1 MIKNII
7 FDLGGVI
14 VRLDRKACVD
24 SFRKIGFE
32 DFGKI
37 LNDFVQHGFFLD
49 FEKGIID
56 AAQFRDIIRK
66 YIGGYVSDENI
77 DNAMA
82 DFLAEIPLYKLK
94 LICRLKQSYKVY
106 LLSNTN
112 PIAMNQVRVLFRNCG
127 YEMDDCFHKMF
138 LSYEMKMA
146 KPDAEIFEELVRETG
161 IIPGESLFVD
171 DGSLN
176 IQTAES
182 LGFQTL
188 LASQEC
194 DLEKE
199 VLNLL

>member
-14 VRLDRKACVD
+14 VRLDRYACVD

-32 DFGKI
+32 DFGTI

-49 FEKGIID
+49 FEKGKID
-56 AAQFRDIIRK
+56 SAQFREIIRK
-66 YIGGYVSDENI
+66 YIGSYVADHII
-77 DNAMA
+77 DKAMA
-82 DFLAEIPLYKLK
+82 DFLADIPEYKLK
-94 LICRLKQSYKVY
+94 LITKLKQSYNVY

-112 PIAMNQVRVLFRNCG
+112 PIAMTQVKALFRNCG
-127 YEMDDCFHKMF
+127 YEMDNCFHRMF

-146 KPDAEIFEELVRETG
+146 KPDAEIFEKLISETG
-161 IIPGESLFVD
+161 INPEESLFVD
-171 DGSLN
+171 DGSQN
-176 IQTAES
+176 IQTATS
-182 LGFQTL
+182 LGFRTL

-199 VLNLL
+199 VLNRL

>member
-14 VRLDRKACVD
+14 VRLDRNACVN
-24 SFRKIGFE
+24 SFRKIGFQ
-32 DFGKI
+32 DFGTI

-56 AAQFRDIIRK
+56 AVQFRDVIRK
-66 YIGGYVSDENI
+66 YIGGYVTDEEI

-82 DFLAEIPLYKLK
+82 DFLAEIPGYKLK
-94 LICRLKQSYKVY
+94 LICRLKQSYNVY

-112 PIAMNQVRVLFRNCG
+112 PIAMNQVRVLFRNLG

-146 KPDAEIFEELVRETG
+146 KPDAEIFEKLISETG

-176 IQTAES
+176 IQTARS

-199 VLNLL
+199 VLDLL

>member
-14 VRLDRKACVD
+14 VRLDRNACVN
-24 SFRKIGFE
+24 SFREIGFE
-32 DFGKI
+32 DFGTI

-49 FEKGIID
+49 FEKGRID
-56 AAQFRDIIRK
+56 SAQFRDIIRK
-66 YIGGYVSDENI
+66 YIGSYVADEKI
-77 DNAMA
+77 DKAMA
-82 DFLAEIPLYKLK
+82 DFLAEIPVYKLEF
-94 LICRLKQSYKVY
+94 ICRLKQSYNVY
-106 LLSNTN
+106 MLSNTN
-112 PIAMNQVRVLFRNCG
+112 PIAINQVRILFKDCG
-127 YEMDDCFHKMF
+127 YEINDCFHQIF
-138 LSYEMKMA
+138 LSYEMNMA
-146 KPDAEIFEELVRETG
+146 KPDAEIFEKLVSETG
-161 IIPGESLFVD
+161 INPAESLFVD

-176 IQTAES
+176 IQTAAS

>member
-14 VRLDRKACVD
+14 VRLDRNACVQ

-32 DFGKI
+32 DFGTI

-56 AAQFRDIIRK
+56 SVQFREIIRK
-66 YIGGYVSDENI
+66 YIGGYVSDEKI
-77 DNAMA
+77 DKAMA

-94 LICRLKQSYKVY
+94 LIYRLKQSYNVY

-112 PIAMNQVRVLFRNCG
+112 PIAMNQVRVLFSNCG
-127 YEMDDCFHKMF
+127 YEMNDCFHKMF

-146 KPDAEIFEELVRETG
+146 KPDAEIFEKLISETG
-161 IIPGESLFVD
+161 INPVESLFVD

-176 IQTAES
+176 IKTAML
-182 LGFQTL
+182 LGFKTL

-199 VLNLL
+199 VLDLL